1 MREILLDTNF
11 LLIPYQ
17 FKVDIFTQ
25 INKIAT
31 FKYGLFILDKTLEEL
46 KKIVSEQ
53 KGKDKDAAKIALKL
67 IALKNIEVIKT
78 KSNEKTDDIILEL
91 SSKEDFIVATQDK
104 ELKAKLKQKNVPLMV
119 LRQKKKILFLDPK
132 GGYC

>member
-1 MREILLDTNF
+1 M
-11 LLIPYQ
+11 LIPYQ